1 LENGDFIR
9 GIIEETPQHLKRTPV
24 IGPLLPVHTKAAKKY
39 QPRPENSILARPHLN
54 LSGKRMIPTLVIA
67 NRIPF
72 LRTTK
77 PQSKVLSAFIRGR
90 IKQRQE
96 RYDRKQWLA
105 SMIQLA
111 DLEDDWDDS
120 LENDHDVEREDRV
133 PRYRWNTEYRADL
146 TRVAD
151 ALAVEQR
158 KNKEM
163 AVKLSDIIE
172 KEKELAASEA
182 AERKNQKKERK
193 TSGDHLK
200 DSDSELTK

>member
-1 LENGDFIR
+1 
-9 GIIEETPQHLKRTPV
+9 
-24 IGPLLPVHTKAAKKY
+24 
-39 QPRPENSILARPHLN
+39 
-54 LSGKRMIPTLVIA
+54 
-67 NRIPF
+67 

-120 LENDHDVEREDRV
+120 LENDHDVDRQDQV
-133 PRYRWNTEYRADL
+133 PRYRWSTEYRADL

-151 ALAVEQR
+151 ALGEEQR
-158 KNKEM
+158 KNKKM

-193 TSGDHLK
+193 ISGDHLK
-200 DSDSELTK
+200 DSDSS